1 MNRLIRVIV
10 AGGVVGAAVGVAM
23 LMRKPGM
30 MAKMQP
36 QSRTSG
42 TLRMVRNKA
51 IRITSAVKDGT
62 EAFSR
67 GLARRVT

>member
-1 MNRLIRVIV
+1 
-10 AGGVVGAAVGVAM
+10 
-23 LMRKPGM
+23 
-30 MAKMQP
+30 
-36 QSRTSG
+36 
-42 TLRMVRNKA
+42 MVKNKA